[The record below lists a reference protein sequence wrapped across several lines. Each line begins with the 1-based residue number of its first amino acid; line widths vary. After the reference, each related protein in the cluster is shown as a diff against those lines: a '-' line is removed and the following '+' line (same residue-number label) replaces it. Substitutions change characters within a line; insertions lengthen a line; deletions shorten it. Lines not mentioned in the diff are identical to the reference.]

1 MVKMEIDIIWLASA
15 LTALCTILG
24 MAWKLHIFLNKMESK
39 FDKYDETINQN
50 TIHIL
55 RMALLSEDVPL
66 LDRINAGRK
75 YIELG
80 GNGYGHVV
88 YEKLLKELDEN
99 PPIVK

>member
-1 MVKMEIDIIWLASA
+1 M
-15 LTALCTILG
+15 
-24 MAWKLHIFLNKMESK
+24 FLNKMESK

-88 YEKLLKELDEN
+88 YEKLLKELDDH
-99 PPIVK
+99 PPITK